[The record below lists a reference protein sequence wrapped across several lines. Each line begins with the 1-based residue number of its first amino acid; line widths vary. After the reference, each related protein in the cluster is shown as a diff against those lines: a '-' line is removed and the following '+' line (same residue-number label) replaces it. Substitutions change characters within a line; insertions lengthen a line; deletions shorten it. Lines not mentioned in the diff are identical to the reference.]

1 MVYGLLA
8 LMKTIFFILVREVTL
23 RKQAEARTKELAHRE
38 AQRRMNEF
46 LNVASHE
53 LKTPLTSIKGN
64 IQLMGRRL
72 KSGIEAQTL
81 VPTPTQA
88 AESGELNPTSSLLQ
102 DTGNTKDMSYL
113 LVETKELLER
123 TDRQVSHLTRLVNA
137 LLESS
142 RLDNNELKLR
152 LERCEM
158 NKLVREVAQDV
169 GYIYPKRAVHVE
181 PLDEDLIVLA
191 DMQHVKQVV
200 VHFLSNAH
208 KFSPLTETIDV
219 VVQREDGKVHV
230 SVHDNGPGIR
240 PDEHNKIWERFYR
253 VPDIEVQN
261 GSEVGLGLGLYL
273 SRAIIEQ
280 HHGSTGLQSTP
291 GAGSTFWFTLPLSD
305 EESPSVS

>member
-1 MVYGLLA
+1 MAYGLLA
-8 LMKTIFFILVREVTL
+8 LMKTLLFILVREVTL
-23 RKQAEARTKELAHRE
+23 RKQAEARTKELAQRE

-72 KSGIEAQTL
+72 RSGIEAQTL
-81 VPTPTQA
+81 MASSTQNIERDA
-88 AESGELNPTSSLLQ
+88 PDQASSLLQ
-102 DTGNTKDMSYL
+102 DAGNTKNMNYL

-142 RLDNNELKLR
+142 RLDNSELKLR
-152 LERCEM
+152 LEPCEM
-158 NKLVREVAQDV
+158 NKLVREVAQDIQ
-169 GYIYPKRAVHVE
+169 YIYPRRTLHIDPSE
-181 PLDEDLIVLA
+181 EDLIVLA

-208 KFSPLTETIDV
+208 KFSPLTESIDV
-219 VVQREDGKVHV
+219 VVQREDGKVRV
-230 SVHDNGPGIR
+230 SVHDNGSGIH
-240 PDEHNKIWERFYR
+240 PDEHNKVWERFYR
-253 VPDIEVQN
+253 VPDIEVQH

-280 HHGSTGLQSTP
+280 HHGSVGLKSTP
-291 GAGSTFWFTLPLSD
+291 GAGSTFWFILPLSNED
-305 EESPSVS
+305 TAS

>member
-1 MVYGLLA
+1 MAYGLLTLTKA
-8 LMKTIFFILVREVTL
+8 VFFILVREVTL

-72 KSGIEAQTL
+72 KSGLEAQTL
-81 VPTPTQA
+81 VPSTQ
-88 AESGELNPTSSLLQ
+88 SSGPGELNPTSSFLQ
-102 DTGNTKDMSYL
+102 ETGNTKEMNYL

-158 NKLVREVAQDV
+158 NKLVHEVAQDV
-169 GYIYPKRAVHVE
+169 QYIYPKRSVHLE
-181 PLDEDLIVLA
+181 PLDEELIVLA

-208 KFSPLTETIDV
+208 KFSPPTETIDV
-219 VVQREDGKVHV
+219 VVQREDGKVRV
-230 SVHDNGPGIR
+230 SVHDNGPGIP

-273 SRAIIEQ
+273 SRAIIQQ
-280 HHGSTGLQSTP
+280 HHGSIGLQSTP
-291 GAGSTFWFTLPLSD
+291 NAGSTFWFVLPLND
-305 EESPSVS
+305 EESSSAS

>member
-1 MVYGLLA
+1 MAYSLL
-8 LMKTIFFILVREVTL
+8 TIIKGVLFILVREVTL
-23 RKQAEARTKELAHRE
+23 RKQAEARTKELAQRE

-64 IQLMGRRL
+64 LQLMGRRL
-72 KSGIEAQTL
+72 KSGIDAQIPVVQTVEAG
-81 VPTPTQA
+81 
-88 AESGELNPTSSLLQ
+88 EINISELN
-102 DTGNTKDMSYL
+102 NTRDMNNL
-113 LVETKELLER
+113 LVETKSLLER
-123 TDRQVSHLTRLVNA
+123 TDKQVSHLTKLVNA

-152 LERCEM
+152 LERFEM
-158 NKLVREVAQDV
+158 NNLVREAAQDV
-169 GYIYPKRAVHVE
+169 QYSYTKRAVHVE
-181 PLDEDLIVLA
+181 PYEEDLIVLA

-208 KFSPLTETIDV
+208 KFSPITEQIDIV
-219 VVQREDGKVHV
+219 LQREGRKVRV
-230 SVHDNGPGIR
+230 SVHDNGSGIH

-253 VPDIEVQN
+253 IPDVEVQN

-280 HHGSTGLQSTP
+280 HNGTIGLKSTP
-291 GAGSTFWFTLPLSD
+291 GAGSTFWFVLPLAN
-305 EESPSVS
+305 EERENI